1 MAYSVSEREPSRVFS
16 STFNGVAVSAAQDVF
31 EITASAERRLR
42 IIEIRLGQYSDF
54 GDAQAELLSILVVR
68 GYTVSGSGG
77 SANTPRNINSSSVK
91 TPTATVETNNTTVA
105 NTGTPHVLI
114 ADSWNVAAGAW
125 IAPRAGEHI
134 YLAKSERLVVRITA
148 PTDAVTLNGTL
159 MFEEIDQ

>member
-1 MAYSVSEREPSRVFS
+1 MNQPEPARVFS
-16 STFNGVAVSAAQDVF
+16 STFSAVAVSAAQDVF
-31 EITASAERRLR
+31 QIVASSGRRLR
-42 IIEIRLGQYSDF
+42 ILEIRLGQYSDF

-68 GYTVSGSGG
+68 GYTVDGSGG
-77 SANTPRNINSSSVK
+77 SANTPRNINSSSSK
-91 TPTATVETNNTTVA
+91 TVTATVTTNNTTVA
-105 NTGTPHVLI
+105 NTGTAHVLL

-159 MFEEIDQ
+159 IFEELDQ